1 MNRVMLGGIPIR
13 IEGGAPTV
21 EYAPIGGVTVGRRSG
36 GAAVKMQ
43 HWRKT
48 AITIRGTGW
57 MGPGFAGLDFS
68 QPLELRCTKQQSLAT
83 TALTGTLPGT
93 PRPDDSPWALAY
105 IDGDWR
111 RTPVAVVSDGAFTI
125 TEVPGALQY
134 QVCWRPVF
142 MVFCEPPPESMD
154 PASNTHDWTITAEE
168 I

>member
-1 MNRVMLGGIPIR
+1 MAEMMLGGIAIR
-13 IEGGAPTV
+13 LQSGAPV
-21 EYAPIGGVTVGRRSG
+21 QEYSPLGGVTVARRSG
-36 GAAVKMQ
+36 GAAVKIQ

-48 AITIRGTGW
+48 GITIRGTGW

-68 QPLELRCTKQQSLAT
+68 QPLELRCTKQQSLST

-105 IDGDWR
+105 VDGDWR
-111 RTPVAVVSDGAFTI
+111 RTPVAVAPDRTFTI
-125 TEVPGALQY
+125 TAVPGALQY

>member
-1 MNRVMLGGIPIR
+1 MSRIMLGGIPIR
-13 IEGGAPTV
+13 IDSGAPTV
-21 EYAPIGGVTVGRRSG
+21 EYSPTGGVSTARRSG
-36 GAAVKMQ
+36 GALVKMR

-57 MGPGFAGLDFS
+57 MGPGFAGLDFD
-68 QPLELRCTKQQSLAT
+68 QPLELRCTKQQSLTT

-105 IDGDWR
+105 VGGDWQ
-111 RTPVAVVSDGAFTI
+111 RTPVEVEPDRTFTI
-125 TEVPGALQY
+125 TAVPGALQY

-142 MVFCEPPPESMD
+142 TVFCEPPPESMD

-168 I
+168 V